1 LSTNKQHTLSLAL
14 WSGGCAHGAW
24 GAMESGGAA
33 VRGGILW
40 AMIWVGIYAACGA
53 RGACVCAARD
63 SCADCE
69 RAWGVGTSVVG
80 AVLVLDTES

>member
-1 LSTNKQHTLSLAL
+1 
-14 WSGGCAHGAW
+14 
-24 GAMESGGAA
+24 
-33 VRGGILW
+33 
-40 AMIWVGIYAACGA
+40 MIWVGIYAACGA